1 MSIEDKFHNMNCNLQ
16 QKVLKEIEDVRNG
29 LSKKNILQLETIL
42 SELRNSENER
52 AIVLSYPRLII
63 DSWDYSDLLGKELI
77 ELAELYKRV
86 R

>member
-16 QKVLKEIEDVRNG
+16 QKVLKEIEDVKNG

-52 AIVLSYPRLII
+52 EIVLSYPRLII

>member
-52 AIVLSYPRLII
+52 EIVLSYPRLII

>member
-42 SELRNSENER
+42 SELRISENER
-52 AIVLSYPRLII
+52 EIVLSYPRLII